1 MSTAFRANGVYCAG
15 VLFLIYYLC
24 VYVFVQVPEEAKEG
38 QAPLAGVT
46 ASWSHSTQALGTELR
61 SSERVGTTL

>member
-24 VYVFVQVPEEAKEG
+24 VYVFVQVPEEAKAG
-38 QAPLAGVT
+38 RAPLAGVT
-46 ASWSHSTQALGTELR
+46 ARGATQPKHWEL
-61 SSERVGTTL
+61 SSGPLKE